1 MSTWRNEEWKS
12 GDPSIDSEHQKLR
25 QMVSSM
31 TAVVMN
37 DPGLGLA
44 IEAVDVLH
52 ERMRLHFRLEE
63 QIAAKADQESAAILK
78 EDHARL
84 LVLLKQ
90 VRETLSSNDMASCK
104 RLLAEFNTALDK
116 HDREVDIPL
125 FRLQNGAR
133 KDPLAS

>member
-1 MSTWRNEEWKS
+1 MSTWRRDEWKS
-12 GDPSIDSEHQKLR
+12 GDPAIDSEHQKLH

-44 IEAVDVLH
+44 TEAVDVLR
-52 ERMRLHFRLEE
+52 ERMRLHFRMEE
-63 QIAAKADQESAAILK
+63 QIAAKIDQETATILK

-84 LVLLKQ
+84 LAFLGR
-90 VRETLSSNDMASCK
+90 VRDALSNDDLVSCK
-104 RLLAEFNTALDK
+104 RLLTEFNEALDK

-125 FRLQNGAR
+125 FRLGAGGR
-133 KDPLAS
+133 RDPLAS